1 MKKPGIF
8 SACLFCAATAPTTV
22 VAAISAVTAA
32 VAAVVVAGT
41 VTAAT
46 SAASPPP
53 EPTELNW
60 SRRPVL
66 FSHQTHL
73 NAPALRSLAEAAQLP
88 PERPDGEGVN
98 SPPVADT
105 DVCTLCHHPVNDMPQ
120 RLTCATQDCHDNL
133 NPKDKSVRSYYLAT
147 HAAPKGLFYSCVA
160 CHAEQAGDDAPTMK
174 RMIGCEESAC
184 HK

>member
-1 MKKPGIF
+1 MKKPGLF
-8 SACLFCAATAPTTV
+8 SACLFCAATALTIVVTV
-22 VAAISAVTAA
+22 VSDVTAA
-32 VAAVVVAGT
+32 GAAVVVAGT
-41 VTAAT
+41 GTTA
-46 SAASPPP
+46 AASPPP

-73 NAPALRSLAEAAQLP
+73 NAPALRNRAGAAQLP
-88 PERPDGEGVN
+88 PERPDGGKGEN

-105 DVCTLCHHPVNDMPQ
+105 DVCTLCHHPVNGIRQ
-120 RLTCATQDCHDNL
+120 HLTCATQDCHDNL

-160 CHAEQAGDDAPTMK
+160 CHEEQAEDDAPTMK
-174 RMIGCEESAC
+174 RMIGCENSAC
-184 HK
+184 HH